1 MVCSVI
7 VSTDIEFCEECT
19 EGKHHKSQNSKQL
32 CRRTLVHSDI
42 CGKMNSK
49 SLGGAEY
56 FLTFIGNKT
65 QFVWVYVLKYKSD
78 AFAQFKEWKALPP
91 SLSIW
96 QFHLHWDH
104 SLTYCFK
111 CTTIAKCDER
121 GFLQHLDSDS
131 YHYIIMWLVAPESMI
146 QLPAV
151 LHRSHYLSFRS
162 PALHYWPVLFDQVS
176 CHLGSRIQAGD
187 NFV

>member
-1 MVCSVI
+1 MTLWHRRFGHQKLAQRKLVDGLQWDCIHWYWILWGMHWRKTPQVP
-7 VSTDIEFCEECT
+7 
-19 EGKHHKSQNSKQL
+19 KQQAVVQKNL
-32 CRRTLVHSDI
+32 SPQWHLWENELKVARRSGI
-42 CGKMNSK
+42 FPNF
-49 SLGGAEY
+49 Y
-56 FLTFIGNKT
+56 R

-121 GFLQHLDSDS
+121 GFLQHLDNNINWFLLL
-131 YHYIIMWLVAPESMI
+131 HMWLVAPESMI

-151 LHRSHYLSFRS
+151 LADS
-162 PALHYWPVLFDQVS
+162 A
-176 CHLGSRIQAGD
+176 
-187 NFV
+187 